1 MQNINEMTLEEG
13 FAELDNMIKS
23 LSDKNVPLE
32 EAFAIYENGTKILKH
47 CREKLDMVEKKM
59 LLLNEQGELKE
70 IEGCY
75 DGE

>member
-32 EAFAIYENGTKILKH
+32 EAFAIYENGTKILNIAGKSSIW
-47 CREKLDMVEKKM
+47 
-59 LLLNEQGELKE
+59 LKRRC
-70 IEGCY
+70 CY
-75 DGE
+75 

>member
-13 FAELDNMIKS
+13 FTELDNMIKS

-47 CREKLDMVEKKM
+47 CREKLDMVEK
-59 LLLNEQGELKE
+59 
-70 IEGCY
+70 
-75 DGE
+75 